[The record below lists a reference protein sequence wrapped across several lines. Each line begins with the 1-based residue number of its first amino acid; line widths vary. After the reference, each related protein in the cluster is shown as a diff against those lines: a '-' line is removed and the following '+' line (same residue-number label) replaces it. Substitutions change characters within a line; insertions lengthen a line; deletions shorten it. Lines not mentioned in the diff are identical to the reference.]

1 MTIPYSSFRLSGVD
15 TLQHPKPRYMLIHLR
30 QANRSDS
37 DQVEEDK
44 HDVYLLPF
52 SFNPTRLSLLERVR
66 TRSSQQMMAIGTIP
80 PEAEPRFFFFKPSD
94 LIFASFLELCNTYLQ
109 PLVNLQCFTIW
120 RIFQ

>member
-15 TLQHPKPRYMLIHLR
+15 TLQHPKPHYMLIHLR
-30 QANRSDS
+30 QANRSDF

-44 HDVYLLPF
+44 HDVCLLPF

-66 TRSSQQMMAIGTIP
+66 TRSSKQMMAIGTIP

>member
-1 MTIPYSSFRLSGVD
+1 
-15 TLQHPKPRYMLIHLR
+15 MLIHLR

-44 HDVYLLPF
+44 QNVCLLPF
-52 SFNPTRLSLLERVR
+52 NFNPTRLSLLERVH
-66 TRSSQQMMAIGTIP
+66 TRSSRWMIGIGAIP

-94 LIFASFLELCNTYLQ
+94 LIYASFLELCLTYLQ